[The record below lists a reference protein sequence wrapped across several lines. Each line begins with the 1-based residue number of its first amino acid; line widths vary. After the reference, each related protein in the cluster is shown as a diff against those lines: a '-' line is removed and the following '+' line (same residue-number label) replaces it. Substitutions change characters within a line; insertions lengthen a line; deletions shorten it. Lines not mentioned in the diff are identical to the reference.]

1 VRKAIT
7 IMAILFLAA
16 CESDFDKCMKVELP
30 RAEEALRLS
39 YKESL
44 SELEAHVERAVEFK
58 DKWSQFMLIADADLA
73 WRNENPA
80 PDDRESPEYDAW
92 NEAWEEFKASG
103 VAQLNTMGFQ
113 GSTDDEALMNMG
125 EWFRS
130 YDSLRRARAAE
141 FDCWG
146 DVTCDNPASAEAKHL
161 FGENYFATPEYQ
173 DFIKTEPTLL
183 LNYFEDRLAA
193 LTRAQAQVPETAKL
207 VCNRAG
213 IYE

>member
-1 VRKAIT
+1 MRKAIT
-7 IMAILFLAA
+7 IMAIFFLAA

-30 RAEEALRLS
+30 RAEEALRLI

-44 SELEAHVERAVEFK
+44 SELEAHVERALELEN
-58 DKWSQFMLIADADLA
+58 KWSQVMLTLDAESA

-92 NEAWEEFKASG
+92 NEAWEEFKAPV
-103 VAQLNTMGFQ
+103 VAQLKTMGFQ
-113 GSTDDEALMNMG
+113 GSTEDEALMSMM

-130 YDSLRRARAAE
+130 YDSLRSARAAE

-146 DVTCDNPASAEAKHL
+146 DDTCDNPVNAEAKHL

-173 DFIKTEPTLL
+173 DFVLTEPTLL
-183 LNYFEDRLAA
+183 LNYFEDRLAS
-193 LTRAQAQVPETAKL
+193 LTQAQAQVPETAKF